1 MFGYI
6 KVSRAELKVREDE
19 YYRGT
24 YCGLCRS
31 MGTCTGQCSRMTLS
45 YDFAFLALLR
55 ITCCETTVTFK
66 QKRCLVH
73 PLKKRNVM
81 ENNPSLSYCA
91 GAAALLNYHKLMDDL
106 SDEKGGKR
114 LRAILLRPFL
124 SHARKKAIRKQ
135 HLEALDQSIAC
146 GLNSLAEA
154 EHASLV
160 SVDVPAER
168 FGTILS
174 DIMSYGLDGTNARIM
189 AAFGSAVGKWIY
201 IADALDDWQ
210 EDAVK
215 HRYNPFLLLYGKD
228 APTPSERETIQNA
241 LKNELYD
248 AEAALNLISFSSP
261 DIQSIL
267 FNILYLGMPQRI
279 EQMSRNSTEKADEKR
294 NRKKGHRNP

>member
-1 MFGYI
+1 
-6 KVSRAELKVREDE
+6 
-19 YYRGT
+19 
-24 YCGLCRS
+24 
-31 MGTCTGQCSRMTLS
+31 
-45 YDFAFLALLR
+45 
-55 ITCCETTVTFK
+55 
-66 QKRCLVH
+66 
-73 PLKKRNVM
+73 M

-228 APTPSERETIQNA
+228 APTPQEREAIQNA